1 MSKQKSLS
9 RREWLYYSSLLASGV
24 ALSQTACQR
33 PAGTSSGPSSS
44 TAPTPAP
51 VSPAQEIALR
61 GADAVLAKLPSVLP
75 NRAPDNWQW
84 IENRPANV
92 GLLMISTAAPFLAGY
107 RKAFDIEAKRL
118 NLEVIAL
125 DANNDPA
132 RQAAQAEDLIG
143 KRVDVLCFWPVDA
156 KAIVPSVRKAYEAGI
171 PLVCTNSWTEE
182 SVLSFFRSFI
192 GASMVE
198 EGIIGAQLMAEA
210 LHGQGKVAI
219 IEGNPGQDAA
229 YWRSTA
235 FIDELKRIAPKIQI
249 LDRQT
254 ARWDR
259 ARATAVAENY
269 LTTYQDLNAI
279 MAQDDNMA
287 VGALQAI
294 KAAGRLQQ
302 VKLISI
308 NSSKEGLEAILAGEM
323 YGSCTQSPSFEGINT
338 ARVARDVANGWPP
351 VPRWVRNPVMR
362 VDKTNA
368 RQVFGEW

>member
-1 MSKQKSLS
+1 LSKPESLS

-33 PAGTSSGPSSS
+33 PAGTSSSPSSS

-51 VSPAQEIALR
+51 VSSTQGSALR
-61 GADAVLAKLPSVLP
+61 GADAILAKLPSVLP

-84 IENRPANV
+84 IENRPAKV

-156 KAIVPSVRKAYEAGI
+156 KAIVPSVRKAYDAGI

-182 SVLSFFRSFI
+182 SVLPFFRSFI

-210 LHGQGKVAI
+210 LNGQGKVAI

-229 YWRSTA
+229 YWRSAA
-235 FIDELKRIAPKIQI
+235 FIDELKRIAPSIQI

-269 LTTYQDLNAI
+269 LTTYKDLNAI

>member
-1 MSKQKSLS
+1 LSKQEILS
-9 RREWLYYSSLLASGV
+9 RRQWLSYASLLASGV
-24 ALSQTACQR
+24 VLSQSACQR
-33 PAGTSSGPSSS
+33 PEGTSSGPASS
-44 TAPTPAP
+44 TPA
-51 VSPAQEIALR
+51 VSSPLGSVSR
-61 GADAVLAKLPSVLP
+61 GADAILEQLPAVLP
-75 NRAPDNWQW
+75 NRAPDNWHW
-84 IENRPANV
+84 IENRPAQV

-107 RKAFDIEAKRL
+107 RKAFDIEATRL

-125 DANNDPA
+125 DASNDPA

-156 KAIVPSVRKAYEAGI
+156 KAIVPSVRQAYEAGI
-171 PLVCTNSWTEE
+171 PLICTNSWTEE
-182 SVLSFFRSFI
+182 SVLPCFKSFV

-198 EGIIGAQLMAEA
+198 EGVIAAQLMAEA
-210 LHGQGKVAI
+210 LTGQGKVAI

-235 FIDELKRIAPKIQI
+235 FIDELKRLAPGIQI

-269 LTTYQDLNAI
+269 LTTYRDLNAI

-287 VGALQAI
+287 IGALQAI
-294 KAAGRLQQ
+294 KSAGRLQQ
-302 VKLISI
+302 VKLVSI

>member
-1 MSKQKSLS
+1 MSIQSLS
-9 RREWLYYSSLLASGV
+9 RREWLHYSTLLAGGV
-24 ALSQTACQR
+24 TLSELACQR
-33 PAGTSSGPSSS
+33 PEGTSSSPSQP
-44 TAPTPAP
+44 TATTPAP
-51 VSPAQEIALR
+51 VSATQGSSLK
-61 GADAVLAKLPSVLP
+61 GVDAILEKLPAVLP

-84 IENRPANV
+84 IENRPAKV
-92 GLLMISTAAPFLAGY
+92 GLLMISTAAPYLAGY
-107 RKAFDIEAKRL
+107 RKAFDIESKRL

-156 KAIVPSVRKAYEAGI
+156 KAIVPSVLKAYDAGI

-182 SVLSFFRSFI
+182 SVLHCFKSFV

-198 EGIIGAQLMAEA
+198 EGIIAAQLMAEV
-210 LHGQGKVAI
+210 LNGQGKIAL

-235 FIDELKRIAPKIQI
+235 FIDELKLIAPKIQI

-259 ARATAVAENY
+259 ARATSVAENY
-269 LTTYQDLNAI
+269 LTTYPDLNAI

-294 KAAGRLQQ
+294 KSAGKLQQ
-302 VKLISI
+302 VKLVSI
-308 NSSKEGLEAILAGEM
+308 NASKEGLQAILAGEM
-323 YGSCTQSPSFEGINT
+323 YGSCTQAPTFEGINT

>member
-1 MSKQKSLS
+1 
-9 RREWLYYSSLLASGV
+9 
-24 ALSQTACQR
+24 
-33 PAGTSSGPSSS
+33 
-44 TAPTPAP
+44 
-51 VSPAQEIALR
+51 LR
-61 GADAVLAKLPSVLP
+61 GADAILAKLPAVLP
-75 NRAPDNWQW
+75 SRAPDNWQW
-84 IENRPANV
+84 IENRRAQV

-107 RKAFDIEAKRL
+107 RKAFDIEARRL

-182 SVLSFFRSFI
+182 SVLPCFRSFV

-198 EGIIGAQLMAEA
+198 EGIIAAQLMAEA
-210 LHGQGKVAI
+210 LNGQGKIAI

-235 FIDELKRIAPKIQI
+235 FIDELKRLAPNIQI

-302 VKLISI
+302 VKLVSI

>member
-1 MSKQKSLS
+1 MSKPQGLS
-9 RREWLYYSSLLASGV
+9 RRKWLHYSSLLAAG
-24 ALSQTACQR
+24 AAISQTACQR
-33 PAGTSSGPSSS
+33 PEGASSGGSSS
-44 TAPTPAP
+44 TATTPAP
-51 VSPAQEIALR
+51 DSSGQEITLR
-61 GADAVLAKLPSVLP
+61 GVDAILEKLPAVLP

-84 IENRPANV
+84 IENRPAQV

-132 RQAAQAEDLIG
+132 RQASQAEDLIG

-156 KAIVPSVRKAYEAGI
+156 KAIVPSVRKAYDAGI

-182 SVLSFFRSFI
+182 SVLHCFKSFV
-192 GASMVE
+192 GASMVQ
-198 EGIIGAQLMAEA
+198 EGVIAAQLMAEA
-210 LHGQGKVAI
+210 LNGRGKIAI

-235 FIDELKRIAPKIQI
+235 FIDELKRIAPQIQI

-259 ARATAVAENY
+259 ARATSVAENY
-269 LTTYQDLNAI
+269 LTTYPDLNAI
-279 MAQDDNMA
+279 IAQDDNMA

-294 KAAGRLQQ
+294 KSAGKLQQ
-302 VKLISI
+302 VKLVSI

>member
-1 MSKQKSLS
+1 
-9 RREWLYYSSLLASGV
+9 
-24 ALSQTACQR
+24 
-33 PAGTSSGPSSS
+33 
-44 TAPTPAP
+44 
-51 VSPAQEIALR
+51 LR
-61 GADAVLAKLPSVLP
+61 GADAVLEKLPAVLP
-75 NRAPDNWQW
+75 NRAPENWQW
-84 IENRPANV
+84 IENRAAQV

-182 SVLSFFRSFI
+182 SVLPCFKAFV

-198 EGIIGAQLMAEA
+198 EGVIAAQLMAEA
-210 LHGQGKVAI
+210 LNGQGKIAI

-229 YWRSTA
+229 YWRSAA
-235 FIDELKRIAPKIQI
+235 FIDELKRLAPRIRI

-294 KAAGRLQQ
+294 KSAGRLQQ
-302 VKLISI
+302 VKLVSI

-323 YGSCTQSPSFEGINT
+323 YGSCTQSPSFEGIHT

>member
-1 MSKQKSLS
+1 M
-9 RREWLYYSSLLASGV
+9 AVGGV
-24 ALSQTACQR
+24 ALSELACQR
-33 PAGTSSGPSSS
+33 PEGASSGPSS
-44 TAPTPAP
+44 TGTTPAP
-51 VSPAQEIALR
+51 LSSTQGSKLQGVE
-61 GADAVLAKLPSVLP
+61 AVIEKLPAVLP

-84 IENRPANV
+84 IENPRAQV
-92 GLLMISTAAPFLAGY
+92 GLLMISTAAPYLAGY

-182 SVLSFFRSFI
+182 SVLQCFKSFV

-198 EGIIGAQLMAEA
+198 EGIIAAQLMAEA
-210 LHGQGKVAI
+210 LNGQGKIAI

-235 FIDELKRIAPKIQI
+235 FIDELKRLAPRIQI

-269 LTTYQDLNAI
+269 LTTYQDLNGI

-294 KAAGRLQQ
+294 KSAGRLQA
-302 VKLISI
+302 VKLVSI

-323 YGSCTQSPSFEGINT
+323 YGSCTQAPTFEGINT
-338 ARVARDVANGWPP
+338 ARVARDIANGWPP

>member
-1 MSKQKSLS
+1 LSTQERLS
-9 RREWLYYSSLLASGV
+9 RREWLYYSTLVASGI
-24 ALSQTACQR
+24 ALTQSSCQR
-33 PAGTSSGPSSS
+33 PAGTSSSASSPTANTPALSSS
-44 TAPTPAP
+44 
-51 VSPAQEIALR
+51 SQGSALR
-61 GADAVLAKLPSVLP
+61 GADAVIEKLPTVLP

-84 IENRPANV
+84 IENRPAQV

-118 NLEVIAL
+118 NLTVIAL

-182 SVLSFFRSFI
+182 SVLPCFKSFV

-198 EGIIGAQLMAEA
+198 EGVIAAQLMAEA
-210 LHGQGKVAI
+210 LNAQGKVAI

-235 FIDELKRIAPKIQI
+235 FIDELKRLAPAIQI

-269 LTTYQDLNAI
+269 LTTYPDLNAI

-294 KAAGRLQQ
+294 KSAGRLQQ
-302 VKLISI
+302 LKLVSI
-308 NSSKEGLEAILAGEM
+308 NSSQEGLQAILAGEM

>member
-1 MSKQKSLS
+1 MGKNFAIS
-9 RREWLYYSSLLASGV
+9 RRDLLGYSSLLMGCT
-24 ALSQTACQR
+24 LSQTSCQR
-33 PAGTSSGPSSS
+33 PAGTSTPTPS
-44 TAPTPAP
+44 PGPAP
-51 VSPAQEIALR
+51 VAGLQNSRLK
-61 GADAVLAKLPSVLP
+61 GADAVIERMPPVLP
-75 NRAPDNWQW
+75 NKPPEGWQW
-84 IENRPANV
+84 LENRPAKV
-92 GLLMISTAAPFLAGY
+92 GLLMISTAAPYLAGY
-107 RKAFDIEAKRL
+107 RKAFDVEARRL

-156 KAIVPSVRKAYEAGI
+156 RAIVPSVRKAYDAGI

-182 SVLSFFRSFI
+182 SVLNCFKSFI

-198 EGIIGAQLMAEA
+198 EGIIAAELTAEA
-210 LHGQGKVAI
+210 LNRRGKIAI
-219 IEGNPGQDAA
+219 IEGNPGQDAT

-235 FIDELKRIAPKIQI
+235 FIDELKRIAPEIQVV
-249 LDRQT
+249 DRQT

-269 LTTYQDLNAI
+269 LTTYSDLNAI

-294 KAAGRLQQ
+294 KASSRLRQ
-302 VKLISI
+302 VKLVSI
-308 NSSKEGLEAILAGEM
+308 NSSREGLEAILAGEM
-323 YGSCTQSPSFEGINT
+323 YGSCTQSPTFEGIYT
-338 ARVARDVANGWPP
+338 ARIARDIANGWPP

-362 VDKTNA
+362 VDRSNA